1 MIWYRRRLSSL
12 DADDSKDGRRKEKK
26 EDGTM
31 AMLGLAPPPSLCH
44 QSRPSVRKSVL
55 RLAPLLVH
63 VTFLD
68 SSLGPG
74 V

>member
-31 AMLGLAPPPSLCH
+31 AMPGLAPPPF
-44 QSRPSVRKSVL
+44 
-55 RLAPLLVH
+55 LVSP
-63 VTFLD
+63 V
-68 SSLGPG
+68 
-74 V
+74 